1 MSTAEQL
8 MRMTE
13 EEYLAFD
20 RAAVGVKHEYFNGE
34 VHAMSGGGFRHS
46 VIASNVGRVLGNQL
60 TGKPCQV
67 TQSDMRLK
75 INETKA
81 YVYPDVMVVCGK
93 PALLGKADDLL
104 TNPTVIVEVLSPSTA
119 LHDKQAKFAHYRKMP
134 SVQDILFVDSQSL
147 SVEAY
152 RRSPGETWLLT
163 AHDTRETV
171 VQLSLDVGLPMA
183 ELYEG
188 IDFEATA
195 DGDVG

>member
-20 RAAVGVKHEYFNGE
+20 RAAIGVKHEYFNGE
-34 VHAMSGGGFRHS
+34 VYAMSGGGFSHS
-46 VIASNVGRVLGNQL
+46 RIAVNVAAGLHSRLK
-60 TGKPCQV
+60 GKPWQV

-75 INETKA
+75 ISETKA

-93 PALLGKADDLL
+93 PALLGTAEDLL

-152 RRSPGETWLLT
+152 RRSVGETWLLT
-163 AHDTRETV
+163 AHDTRQTSV
-171 VQLSLDVGLPMA
+171 TLSLEVSLPMA
-183 ELYEG
+183 DLYEG
-188 IDFEATA
+188 IEFETVSESN
-195 DGDVG
+195 VG

>member
-20 RAAVGVKHEYFNGE
+20 RAAIGVKHEYFNGE
-34 VHAMSGGGFRHS
+34 VYAMGGGGFFHS
-46 VIASNVGRVLGNQL
+46 RIAVNVAGELRNRLKGS
-60 TGKPCQV
+60 PCKV

-152 RRSPGETWLLT
+152 RRSAGETCLLT
-163 AHDTRETV
+163 AHDTRETAV
-171 VQLSLDVGLPMA
+171 TLSLDVSLPMA

-188 IDFEATA
+188 IEFEAA
-195 DGDVG
+195 VESDVV

>member
-20 RAAVGVKHEYFNGE
+20 RAAIGVKHEYFNGE
-34 VHAMSGGGFRHS
+34 VYAMSGGGFDHS
-46 VIASNVGRVLGNQL
+46 VISANVTAALHSRFR
-60 TGKPCQV
+60 GKPCQV

-75 INETKA
+75 ISETKA

-104 TNPTVIVEVLSPSTA
+104 TNPTVVVEVLSPSTA
-119 LHDKQAKFAHYRKMP
+119 SHDKNAKFAHYRKMP

-152 RRSPGETWLLT
+152 RRSAGETWLLT
-163 AHDTRETV
+163 AHDTRETAV
-171 VQLSLDVGLPMA
+171 TLSLDVSLPMA

-188 IDFEATA
+188 IEFEVLAESDA
-195 DGDVG
+195 G